1 MESNIRIPHV
11 AKGTKAEECIMRA
24 VKAKGG
30 LQNWS
35 LEEEIFLDKAELE
48 MESDESFNSHLA
60 HSWKLIGDPF
70 WAPLDF
76 FNETYTVVVLL
87 LNMKLTEFRKKYYKG
102 IEDAMNKGT
111 AAPKFMF
118 DKAMH
123 HSCIWD
129 CVLYFFNKEPE
140 HDEHI
145 RQCSEYYD
153 KIFHL
158 RCGGDKISP
167 LEEMPQKSG
176 RGLKEKP
183 FFSNVDEERRNKEF
197 FVNFLSKY
205 GFPYWF
211 KNDMKS
217 ETNLAFICFCKH
229 LGIRKI
235 ESAPACYRFLTNVC
249 SLTPPPSQSKD
260 RPEHQWCRKFK
271 DTYSDARNFP
281 GYDTMKKKMAEY
293 FESHPIDNSDTF

>member
-1 MESNIRIPHV
+1 MESKIRIPHV

-48 MESDESFNSHLA
+48 WESDESFNYHLA
-60 HSWKLIGDPF
+60 HEWSWSGPRR
-70 WAPLDF
+70 APLNF
-76 FNETYTVVVLL
+76 FNETYSLVILL
-87 LNMKLTEFRKKYYKG
+87 LNMELIEFRKKYYRS
-102 IEDAMNKGT
+102 IEDIFNKGDNV
-111 AAPKFMF
+111 PKSMY
-118 DKAMH
+118 DNARDH
-123 HSCIWD
+123 HSIW
-129 CVLYFFNKEPE
+129 LRLEYFFEKEPE
-140 HDEHI
+140 PDLYIEECRDYAHKLFKARHG
-145 RQCSEYYD
+145 QY
-153 KIFHL
+153 IF
-158 RCGGDKISP
+158 SP

-183 FFSNVDEERRNKEF
+183 FFSNIDEERRNKEF

-249 SLTPPPSQSKD
+249 GLTPPPSQSKD
-260 RPEHQWCRKFK
+260 RPEHQWSKNFK
-271 DTYSDARNFP
+271 KEYSDARNFP
-281 GYDTMKKKMAEY
+281 GYDTMMEKMAEY
-293 FESHPIDNSDTF
+293 FESHPIDNSDPF